1 MNWAEIGVV
10 FGYVVVIA
18 TVAVVV
24 LLVGALFVFSI
35 KGDYQEETRSKM
47 TGGKNI
53 DLRT

>member
-10 FGYVVVIA
+10 FGYVVVA
-18 TVAVVV
+18 LTVLVTV
-24 LLVGALFVFSI
+24 LLVVFLFIFSI

-53 DLRT
+53 DSRK